1 MHITLPITPI
11 RLSVCPSVRP
21 PIHHAPS
28 THPSPFLHV
37 RHTFLPASL
46 LSSIPSSPPSPLLSL
61 SITSGIITHVAFS
74 ACCFCFLLTALHGL
88 QAVRFPTGINPSP
101 LQWKIRILTP
111 GHQESPSACFFH
123 LGIDLEYVPLLV
135 HMDFPCFFFNSIYC
149 FTVLACAKI
158 IY

>member
-61 SITSGIITHVAFS
+61 SITSGIITHIAFS

-101 LQWKIRILTP
+101 PAVEDQNFNPWASGKSLSLLFSP
-111 GHQESPSACFFH
+111 GNRS
-123 LGIDLEYVPLLV
+123 
-135 HMDFPCFFFNSIYC
+135 
-149 FTVLACAKI
+149 
-158 IY
+158 